1 MGVSLLGLGVM
12 SWQKSNISSNN
23 TTFYAKENELKNTP
37 QRQVAAQIEINTETL
52 TKANIA
58 TSVMTTINHDEKPII
73 MNQTT
78 LNQAQKVVKS
88 KNSNEKLL
96 NSNQSELEKQAKNI
110 TSTFLVANEIEAEK
124 TNIGTENISNILL
137 NEAKRVV
144 GVTEENSPQV
154 KFKITENQNY
164 KIDFLPFLTTKEIL
178 FEVVKNDALKRVD
191 FQLKQPVKNLGHEIS
206 VAFGAGLASRNTLK
220 TSDTDKNVGNI
231 SNVIV
236 WASDLKYNHFLKKNH
251 YISLGLQANQF
262 VNLLTYDN
270 TKKELILQ
278 SDSLKRLAFNVTT
291 GQVYIA
297 NDTLRITKEI
307 QRQVL
312 QYQQFSNLNVTF
324 GAGKIWSKN
333 RFRYQIG
340 ADFGLSI
347 LQKQEAN
354 YLDENL
360 ILQPFSTKRK
370 VQSNIQIYTQI
381 GYQCNRNTHIF
392 TQIAYNQS
400 FTSLDGLAKYNT
412 MFLKLGIGR
421 RF

>member
-1 MGVSLLGLGVM
+1 
-12 SWQKSNISSNN
+12 
-23 TTFYAKENELKNTP
+23 
-37 QRQVAAQIEINTETL
+37 
-52 TKANIA
+52 
-58 TSVMTTINHDEKPII
+58 
-73 MNQTT
+73 
-78 LNQAQKVVKS
+78 
-88 KNSNEKLL
+88 
-96 NSNQSELEKQAKNI
+96 
-110 TSTFLVANEIEAEK
+110 
-124 TNIGTENISNILL
+124 
-137 NEAKRVV
+137 
-144 GVTEENSPQV
+144 
-154 KFKITENQNY
+154 
-164 KIDFLPFLTTKEIL
+164 
-178 FEVVKNDALKRVD
+178 
-191 FQLKQPVKNLGHEIS
+191 
-206 VAFGAGLASRNTLK
+206 
-220 TSDTDKNVGNI
+220 
-231 SNVIV
+231 
-236 WASDLKYNHFLKKNH
+236 LKKNH